1 MGIRAEWIT
10 FIMIL
15 IMLGVSFLF
24 DVKQRKAQNQ
34 TFHKE
39 FEVYHSVTVEV
50 DKNMVTS
57 KLYSDYGIKES
68 GVLTLTNL
76 KYIGNSVEM
85 LKASSGRFIKEN
97 IYLDN
102 NVTVLQA
109 NGYYYEGEH
118 AVYNKLT
125 EFLYVTSPFTAY
137 INNSIIKGVELV
149 YDKKGQVATANKINA
164 IFYPDR

>member
-1 MGIRAEWIT
+1 MGIRAEWIS

-15 IMLGVSFLF
+15 IMLSVSFLF

-39 FEVYHSVTVEV
+39 FEVYNSITIEV
-50 DKNMVTS
+50 NQQTITS
-57 KLYSDYGIKES
+57 ILISDYGVKES
-68 GVLTLTNL
+68 GILTLNNM
-76 KYIGNSVEM
+76 KYIGNSMES
-85 LKASSGRFIKEN
+85 LKASSGRFVDNK

-102 NVTVLQA
+102 NVTALQT

-118 AVYNKLT
+118 AIYDKSI

-137 INNSIIKGVELV
+137 INSGIIKGFDLV
-149 YDKKGQVATANKINA
+149 YDKRGKVATAQRVNA
-164 IFYPDR
+164 VFYPKR

>member
-15 IMLGVSFLF
+15 LMLAVSLLF

-39 FEVYHSVTVEV
+39 FEVYKSITVEV
-50 DKNMVTS
+50 DKNKITS

-68 GVLTLTNL
+68 GILTLTNL
-76 KYIGNSVEM
+76 RYIGNSVDI
-85 LKASSGRFIKEN
+85 LKASSGRFIKDN

-102 NVTVLQA
+102 NVTVLQT
-109 NGYYYEGEH
+109 NGYYYKGEH
-118 AVYNKLT
+118 AIYNKLT
-125 EFLYVTSPFTAY
+125 EFLYVTSPFTSY
-137 INNSIIKGVELV
+137 INNSVIKGIGLV
-149 YDKKGQVATANKINA
+149 YDKKGQVARANKINA
-164 IFYPDR
+164 IFYPKK